1 MQRSMF
7 QNSVVLCIAMLS
19 SLSVSPASA
28 ASTVTT
34 ADAKLLHAYTLIGTN
49 GQAIARAITR
59 ADTCP
64 TLTADGKHI
73 AMQERAAKGTPPIRN
88 GAQPDAKPAE
98 FPVTSCEA
106 DIPAHTRHASVNSIA
121 IPVPVAE
128 PRHIVI
134 IGDTGCRAKAS
145 ENYYQSCNDAG
156 KWPFASISALAA
168 AHKPDLVIHVGDY
181 HYRES
186 PCPAGNTGCT
196 GSPWGYGYD
205 VWDADVFQPAAPLW
219 KAAPWVAVRG
229 NHESCNRA
237 GQGWFRFLDVHPY
250 AAESS
255 CDDPAQ
261 DARGDFTSPY
271 AVPLDAH
278 RQLIVFDSSK
288 ASANAY
294 APDSPAFKRYREMLL
309 QVDQLAA
316 KPGVKSIFLSH
327 HPILGLA
334 ATDDGKIN
342 PGNQGLQSVMA
353 TLHGQRL
360 FADGIDLA
368 MHGHVH
374 QFQALGFSS
383 NQPAT
388 LVGGNSGSDLSAAL
402 PAQLPPGT
410 EPAPGAVIE
419 TFFTQHD
426 FGFMTMDRT
435 HHGWYITEWN
445 RHGKALF
452 HCRFNGK
459 LACTPTADAPAN

>member
-1 MQRSMF
+1 MYRSLF
-7 QNSVVLCIAMLS
+7 KCSITLAMVAMSALPVS
-19 SLSVSPASA
+19 STSA
-28 ASTVTT
+28 ASTLATT
-34 ADAKLLHAYTLIGTN
+34 DTDVLHAYTLMGIN

-59 ADTCP
+59 GDTCP
-64 TLTADGKHI
+64 TLIVDSKRL
-73 AMQERAAKGTPPIRN
+73 AMHERAAKGTPAARN
-88 GAQPDAKPAE
+88 GDQPDAKPAA

-106 DIPAHTRHASVNSIA
+106 DIPVRAHHASVGDIA

-128 PRHIVI
+128 PRHIVV

-145 ENYYQSCNDAG
+145 ENYYQSCNDSD
-156 KWPFASISALAA
+156 KWPFAKISALAA
-168 AHKPDLVIHVGDY
+168 SHKPDLVIHVGDY

-186 PCPAGNTGCT
+186 PCPADNAGCT

-237 GQGWFRFLDVHPY
+237 GQGWFRFLDVHSY
-250 AAESS
+250 AADSN
-255 CDDPAQ
+255 CDDPKQ
-261 DARGDFTSPY
+261 DAQGDFTVPY

-294 APDSPAFKRYREMLL
+294 TEDSAAFKRYRELL
-309 QVDQLAA
+309 IQVDQLAA
-316 KPGVKSIFLSH
+316 KPGMKSIFLSH

-342 PGNQGLQSVMA
+342 PGNQGLQSVMT

-410 EPAPGAVIE
+410 EPAPGAVVE

-435 HHGWYITEWN
+435 RYGWYITEWS

-452 HCRFNGK
+452 HCRFDGK
-459 LACTPTADAPAN
+459 LACTRTADAPAN